1 MKYRS
6 YGTRSSGTTTSAV
19 SLTSMLQVAFIVLKL
34 CDTIDWSWWA
44 VLIPLWIDLGL
55 GIILLI
61 GFIIY
66 IKKEW

>member
-34 CDTIDWSWWA
+34 CDKIDWSWWA